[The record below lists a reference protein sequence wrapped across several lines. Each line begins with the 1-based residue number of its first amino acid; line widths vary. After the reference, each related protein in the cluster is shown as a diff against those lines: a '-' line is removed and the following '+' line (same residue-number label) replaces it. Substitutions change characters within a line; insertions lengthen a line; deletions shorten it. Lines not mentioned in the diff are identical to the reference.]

1 MMNLTHWLR
10 MSALCMLC
18 LTMAA
23 LSGNAA
29 DNSATTDLSANKD
42 TRRAEI
48 VTFPLGINS
57 TSRAVAM
64 DVRNGRE
71 VKIGLVNASVT
82 PFGITFTGRPFY
94 GGDFG
99 GNGVWYVVATPDS
112 LYSVDTT
119 SGALSYL
126 GQITGIPVPVG
137 SNTSGL
143 TWDYSSNTMYM
154 CNLSGGIANLYTLNL
169 ATRVATPI
177 GPILTGTIIDIACS
191 NTGQIYGIK
200 FAAAAGVSDSLVSI
214 NKTTGAGTTVGPLGV
229 DVNFAHGMDFDPV
242 TDSLFYPG
250 YIGGG
255 VNNLYRINTTTG
267 LATLVGPLAAGEYD
281 CFSVMGAPPAG
292 PDTLLVI
299 LQDTT
304 TASVKRHA
312 DHDTLF
318 TYLSSLVPTYRRVY
332 IDTAGAALPS
342 LTNYKKILYV
352 ETSFDAASTRWLGA
366 NSRQALKNWLN
377 SGTPGNKKSL
387 VMVGGDLAYNLS
399 RPTSGGRDTVLAKDM
414 LKFTYKVDNGNVTGQ
429 NSITGVNINNGGI
442 LTLNTAPAGSG
453 FYPDGVLPDAAG
465 NVLYRYTGRGASDT
479 VASVGYAAPG
489 YTAATLFADPRYFTV
504 SGPNTGFGKALRDM
518 LAYSG
523 AITEVSSQT
532 PELPNGFVLSQNY
545 PNPFNPT
552 TTIQFGLPVA
562 ADVTVKIYNVLG
574 QEIATLVD
582 GLRNVGTFQAVWD
595 GRNSAGTPVASGMYF
610 YSLVAKSA
618 DSKATYTNIKKML
631 LLK

>member
-1 MMNLTHWLR
+1 
-10 MSALCMLC
+10 MLC
-18 LTMAA
+18 LAMAA

-281 CFSVMGAPPAG
+281 CFSVMGSPGGAPVVNRA
-292 PDTLLVI
+292 LLLPTPGVNTNYVQI
-299 LQDTT
+299 PFQASMVGFGNNITIEAWVRTGGST
-304 TASVKRHA
+304 TANTILNKGAASFDYQLGINATTMNPFFRAGSTVVIATTVTVTPGVWTHLA
-312 DHDTLF
+312 A
-318 TYLSSLVPTYRRVY
+318 TYDGTTVRVY
-332 IDTAGAALPS
+332 KDGVMAFS
-342 LTNYKKILYV
+342 Q
-352 ETSFDAASTRWLGA
+352 ASA
-366 NSRQALKNWLN
+366 
-377 SGTPGNKKSL
+377 
-387 VMVGGDLAYNLS
+387 
-399 RPTSGGRDTVLAKDM
+399 
-414 LKFTYKVDNGNVTGQ
+414 
-429 NSITGVNINNGGI
+429 
-442 LTLNTAPAGSG
+442 LTLGSSTNEMRVGRGNADAGSG
-453 FYPDGVLPDAAG
+453 NIEEVRLWSVARTQGQIDSTKCLKYPGQFLSTAGLKAVWHFDSTYVDSISNYNGTPLG
-465 NVLYRYTGRGASDT
+465 NVGFEI
-479 VASVGYAAPG
+479 
-489 YTAATLFADPRYFTV
+489 ATLPC
-504 SGPNTGFGKALRDM
+504 GPVGVAENHPDIPDDYQ
-518 LAYSG
+518 LA
-523 AITEVSSQT
+523 
-532 PELPNGFVLSQNY
+532 QNY

-552 TTIQFGLPVA
+552 TIIQYGLPVA
-562 ADVTVKIYNVLG
+562 ADVTLRIYNVLG
-574 QEIATLVD
+574 QEVITLYS
-582 GLRNVGTFQAVWD
+582 GQRGAGTFQTVWN
-595 GRNSAGTPVASGMYF
+595 GRNSAGNQVASGMYF

-618 DSKATYTNIKKML
+618 DNASTFTNIKKML
-631 LLK
+631 FLK